1 MAKKYYQ
8 HCANGDEI
16 PCKFCSS
23 QQRKPRRSKYQMR
36 KVHVCLC
43 RRQERFVDALCDQLR
58 QEWRKVW
65 QVCQVENCQ
74 ARSMDIKM
82 YVTCRNNLVSNG
94 GKCEVYR
101 DKRSACLDK
110 LCHIGENAD
119 KCKSF
124 VGNFDPKGVPACI
137 EYLDGFFRSET
148 RGKRICAACSK
159 KCIECKSVEVG
170 NACQDV
176 FGVAGGKCTAG
187 EDANRNICSAD
198 NNSCGICKTGYKL
211 FGGKC
216 ERECNAYDAVCATNQ
231 ICLGTCKT
239 CSENCK
245 SCVPGFALDGS
256 SCAACSAGCADCAG
270 DKNVCRICKDCYFG
284 INGACQSCQN
294 NATAQCECSWAANCA
309 TCDTA
314 KSGTGG
320 TCIAGYKMS
329 ASNTCFTAFKCT
341 SDAYM
346 SYLVTLIRALQRLI
360 ANTANFAIYQT
371 LGILIFVS
379 CFL

>member
-1 MAKKYYQ
+1 M
-8 HCANGDEI
+8 C
-16 PCKFCSS
+16 
-23 QQRKPRRSKYQMR
+23 
-36 KVHVCLC
+36 
-43 RRQERFVDALCDQLR
+43 
-58 QEWRKVW
+58 
-65 QVCQVENCQ
+65 
-74 ARSMDIKM
+74 
-82 YVTCRNNLVSNG
+82 VTCRNNLVSNG
-94 GKCEVYR
+94 GKCEVCR
-101 DKRSACLDK
+101 DNRSECLDK
-110 LCHIGENAD
+110 LCHIGKMQINAKTASGILTLRRLPRALSTWVD
-119 KCKSF
+119 FSGLKLWVSVF
-124 VGNFDPKGVPACI
+124 VPLAR
-137 EYLDGFFRSET
+137 RSAQSAHQQRWARPVRT
-148 RGKRICAACSK
+148 S
-159 KCIECKSVEVG
+159 
-170 NACQDV
+170 
-176 FGVAGGKCTAG
+176 FGVVGGKCTAG
-187 EDANRNICSAD
+187 EDANRKICSAD
-198 NNSCGICKTGYKL
+198 KNSCSTCKTGYKL

-216 ERECNAYDAVCATNQ
+216 ELECNADDAVCATNQ
-231 ICLGTCKT
+231 ICLGTRKT
-239 CSENCK
+239 CQENCK
-245 SCVPGFALDGS
+245 SCVPGFALDRS

-341 SDAYM
+341 SDAYV